1 MVKLNNML
9 LMGNLNSLTA
19 IDPNLKQ
26 IILDCRAQ
34 GSITAMLFSR
44 NMESLYLYTNQNNL
58 ISLDLSMFRPCPGL
72 DQIQSVQLLQQL
84 NARLKPPV
92 QVLRNLIVGLK
103 TGEIMKIDPNDYERK
118 EIIADLGKE
127 NIK

>member
-1 MVKLNNML
+1 MDNFQLMGEFSTTCADHKLPMLKLNNMI

-34 GSITAMLFSR
+34 GSITAILFSR

-72 DQIQSVQLLQQL
+72 AQI
-84 NARLKPPV
+84 
-92 QVLRNLIVGLK
+92 
-103 TGEIMKIDPNDYERK
+103 
-118 EIIADLGKE
+118 
-127 NIK
+127 